1 MLNNNEIQQ
10 IKESS
15 FGSLPASKSFINLIY
30 EDINDIKHKFVDIGF
45 RLAEAQR
52 FNYPEELGYNNIHE
66 LAEHLFGFKKST
78 TYSLINV
85 YQRFGSKMKLLPE
98 YEKFSQSQLT
108 EMCSLPE
115 YLLHHVKPD
124 MTIQDIRDYKKAF
137 NELTVFNEDT
147 IKEPKK
153 LIEDYRTSKKVDS
166 RRLEENNISS
176 VGENKDF
183 SIPNY
188 IIQWLHGGEEHMYAY
203 KNFIEVSKVVNTFDN
218 STKFRVLEIKMNEL
232 TEMHCWPPKQ
242 KNSEEYIT
250 TELKRGSGFER
261 GKMRICHEYA
271 KKPTMSEFAQFL
283 EKEYDLGGRPNMQYN
298 SKGIHITIRD
308 DKNYDNILFET
319 KLNWN
324 VVAKRI
330 ANLID
335 NDNYLTENEKI
346 EFANYQAQRYGSDN
360 DRIKAIAD
368 WMIELGLKYAYNSR
382 YNTYKHGNN
391 YKFVNEHV
399 EEIKTELNNRKEV
412 SYVNYFEIEGF
423 NLYFNEEYCKK
434 NKE

>member
-153 LIEDYRTSKKVDS
+153 LIEDYRNSKKEDS
-166 RRLEENNISS
+166 RRPENNKIENSEIKNYELKSFGS
-176 VGENKDF
+176 VYSPF
-183 SIPNY
+183 PTPNY
-188 IIQWLHGGEEHMYAY
+188 VVQWRYGGEIHSYTYML
-203 KNFIEVSKVVNTFDN
+203 FTDVVKV
-218 STKFRVLEIKMNEL
+218 
-232 TEMHCWPPKQ
+232 
-242 KNSEEYIT
+242 
-250 TELKRGSGFER
+250 LKIF
-261 GKMRICHEYA
+261 
-271 KKPTMSEFAQFL
+271 
-283 EKEYDLGGRPNMQYN
+283 
-298 SKGIHITIRD
+298 
-308 DKNYDNILFET
+308 DKNTDYRVIQ
-319 KLNWN
+319 
-324 VVAKRI
+324 
-330 ANLID
+330 ID
-335 NDNYLTENEKI
+335 TNH
-346 EFANYQAQRYGSDN
+346 
-360 DRIKAIAD
+360 IKA
-368 WMIELGLKYAYNSR
+368 LVF
-382 YNTYKHGNN
+382 NN
-391 YKFVNEHV
+391 E
-399 EEIKTELNNRKEV
+399 
-412 SYVNYFEIEGF
+412 
-423 NLYFNEEYCKK
+423 
-434 NKE
+434 